1 MKIVCAMEEVSL
13 SDLLMKES
21 DLFWT
26 QLYTALMEAQTMI
39 PAIQEDGI
47 GGASSEASGPTN
59 EHGLFPSCSSSESHT
74 TIEMEMG

>member
-1 MKIVCAMEEVSL
+1 MLWKKSL
-13 SDLLMKES
+13 YLIKES

-26 QLYTALMEAQTMI
+26 QLYAVLMKAQTMT

-47 GGASSEASGPTN
+47 GGASSESSGPTN
-59 EHGLFPSCSSSESHT
+59 EHGLFPSCSSSESHI